1 MSIYYA
7 QQRRDK
13 VLMSDSVYGVFPSDI
28 VITKLL
34 YSWIIKPRFLED
46 LVVLDGIFGGCAE
59 SIKPNVVPAVK
70 KRVRCM
76 V

>member
-1 MSIYYA
+1 MSVYYA

-13 VLMSDSVYGVFPSDI
+13 VLMSDSAYGVFPNDI

-46 LVVLDGIFGGCAE
+46 LVVLDKIFGGCAE

-70 KRVRCM
+70 NV
-76 V
+76 

>member
-7 QQRRDK
+7 QQRREK
-13 VLMSDSVYGVFPSDI
+13 VLMSDPVYGVFPNDI
-28 VITKLL
+28 VITKLF
-34 YSWIIKPRFLED
+34 YSLVIHPHFLED
-46 LVVLDGIFGGCAE
+46 LVVLYGIFGGCAE

>member
-1 MSIYYA
+1 MIIYYA
-7 QQRRDK
+7 QQNREK
-13 VLMSDSVYGVFPSDI
+13 VLMSDPVYGVFPNDI
-28 VITKLL
+28 VITKLF

-46 LVVLDGIFGGCAE
+46 LVVLDKLFGGYID

-70 KRVRCM
+70 KRVRYM

>member
-7 QQRRDK
+7 QQRREK
-13 VLMSDSVYGVFPSDI
+13 VLMSDPVYGVFPNDI

-46 LVVLDGIFGGCAE
+46 LVVLDGFFGGGVN
-59 SIKPNVVPAVK
+59 SLKPNVVPTVK
-70 KRVRCM
+70 KRVRYM

>member
-1 MSIYYA
+1 MSVYYA

-13 VLMSDSVYGVFPSDI
+13 VLMSYSVYGVFPNDI

-46 LVVLDGIFGGCAE
+46 LVVLDGFFGGCAE

>member
-7 QQRRDK
+7 KQNREK
-13 VLMSDSVYGVFPSDI
+13 VLMSDPVYGVFPNDI
-28 VITKLL
+28 VINKVL

-46 LVVLDGIFGGCAE
+46 LVVLDKIFGGCVD

-70 KRVRCM
+70 KRVRYM

>member
-1 MSIYYA
+1 MSVYYA
-7 QQRRDK
+7 RQMRDK
-13 VLMSDSVYGVFPSDI
+13 VLMLDPVSGVFPSDI
-28 VITKLL
+28 VISTLF
-34 YSWIIKPRFLED
+34 YSLVIRPHFLED
-46 LVVLDGIFGGCAE
+46 LVVLDKIFGGCAE

>member
-7 QQRRDK
+7 QQNREK
-13 VLMSDSVYGVFPSDI
+13 VLMSDSVYGVFPKDI
-28 VITKLL
+28 VISALFS
-34 YSWIIKPRFLED
+34 SWTIKPRFLKD
-46 LVVLDGIFGGCAE
+46 LVVLDKIFGGCAD

>member
-1 MSIYYA
+1 MSVYYA

-13 VLMSDSVYGVFPSDI
+13 VLMSDPIYGVFPKDI
-28 VITKLL
+28 VISTLS
-34 YSWIIKPRFLED
+34 YSWIIKPHFLED
-46 LVVLDGIFGGCAE
+46 LVVLDGFFGGCAE

>member
-1 MSIYYA
+1 MSVYYA
-7 QQRRDK
+7 QQNREK
-13 VLMSDSVYGVFPSDI
+13 VLMSDSVYGVFPKDI
-28 VITKLL
+28 VISTLF
-34 YSWIIKPRFLED
+34 YSWIIKPHFLED
-46 LVVLDGIFGGCAE
+46 LVVLYGIFGGYAE

>member
-13 VLMSDSVYGVFPSDI
+13 VLMSDSVYGVFPRDI
-28 VITKLL
+28 VITKLF
-34 YSWIIKPRFLED
+34 YSLVIHPHFLED
-46 LVVLDGIFGGCAE
+46 LVVLDKIFGGCVD

>member
-13 VLMSDSVYGVFPSDI
+13 VLMSDPIYGVFPRDI
-28 VITKLL
+28 VISTFFC
-34 YSWIIKPRFLED
+34 SWIINPHFLED
-46 LVVLDGIFGGCAE
+46 LVVLYGIFGGCAE

>member
-7 QQRRDK
+7 RQMRDK
-13 VLMSDSVYGVFPSDI
+13 VLMSDPVYGVFPSDI

>member
-1 MSIYYA
+1 MSVYYA
-7 QQRRDK
+7 QQNREK
-13 VLMSDSVYGVFPSDI
+13 VLMSDSVYGVFPNDI
-28 VITKLL
+28 VISILFD
-34 YSWIIKPRFLED
+34 SWIIHPHFFED
-46 LVVLDGIFGGCAE
+46 FVVLDKIFGGCAE

>member
-1 MSIYYA
+1 MSVYYA

-13 VLMSDSVYGVFPSDI
+13 VLMSDPVYGVFPSDI
-28 VITKLL
+28 VISTLFS
-34 YSWIIKPRFLED
+34 SWTIKPHFLED
-46 LVVLDGIFGGCAE
+46 LVVLDGFFGGCVD

>member
-1 MSIYYA
+1 MSVYYA

-13 VLMSDSVYGVFPSDI
+13 VLMSDPVYGVFPNDI
-28 VITKLL
+28 VITKVL

-46 LVVLDGIFGGCAE
+46 LVVLDKIFGGCAE
-59 SIKPNVVPAVK
+59 SINPNVVPAVK

>member
-1 MSIYYA
+1 MSVYYA
-7 QQRRDK
+7 QQNREE
-13 VLMSDSVYGVFPSDI
+13 VLMSDPIYGVFPSDI

-34 YSWIIKPRFLED
+34 YSWIIKPHFLED
-46 LVVLDGIFGGCAE
+46 LVVLYGIFRGCAD

-70 KRVRCM
+70 KRVRYM

>member
-13 VLMSDSVYGVFPSDI
+13 VLMSDSVYGVFPRDI
-28 VITKLL
+28 VISTLF
-34 YSWIIKPRFLED
+34 YSWIIKPHFLED
-46 LVVLDGIFGGCAE
+46 LVVLDKIFGGYVE
-59 SIKPNVVPAVK
+59 SIKPNVVPAIK

>member
-1 MSIYYA
+1 MSVYYA
-7 QQRRDK
+7 QQNREK
-13 VLMSDSVYGVFPSDI
+13 VLMSDPVYGIFPSDI
-28 VITKLL
+28 VITKLF

-46 LVVLDGIFGGCAE
+46 LVVLDKIFGGCVD

>member
-7 QQRRDK
+7 QQNREK
-13 VLMSDSVYGVFPSDI
+13 VLMSDSVYDIFPQDI

-34 YSWIIKPRFLED
+34 YSWVIKPHFLED
-46 LVVLDGIFGGCAE
+46 LVVLYRIFGGCAE
-59 SIKPNVVPAVK
+59 SIEPNVVPAVK

>member
-1 MSIYYA
+1 MSVYYA
-7 QQRRDK
+7 RQRREK
-13 VLMSDSVYGVFPSDI
+13 VLMSDPVYGVFPSDI

-46 LVVLDGIFGGCAE
+46 LVVLDKIFGGCAE

>member
-7 QQRRDK
+7 QQNREK
-13 VLMSDSVYGVFPSDI
+13 VLLSNPVYDIFPHDI
-28 VITKLL
+28 VITKLF

-46 LVVLDGIFGGCAE
+46 LVVLDKIFGGCAD

>member
-1 MSIYYA
+1 MSVYYA
-7 QQRRDK
+7 RQNREK
-13 VLMSDSVYGVFPSDI
+13 VLMTDPVYGVFPSDI
-28 VITKLL
+28 VISTLS

-46 LVVLDGIFGGCAE
+46 LVLLDKLFGGCAE
-59 SIKPNVVPAVK
+59 SSKPNVVPAVK

>member
-1 MSIYYA
+1 MSVYYA
-7 QQRRDK
+7 QQNREK
-13 VLMSDSVYGVFPSDI
+13 VLLSNPVYDIFPHDI
-28 VITKLL
+28 AITKLF

-46 LVVLDGIFGGCAE
+46 LVVLDKLFGGCAE
-59 SIKPNVVPAVK
+59 SINPNVVPAVK

>member
-13 VLMSDSVYGVFPSDI
+13 VLMSDSVYGVFPKDI
-28 VITKLL
+28 VISTLS

-46 LVVLDGIFGGCAE
+46 LVVLYGIFGGCAE
-59 SIKPNVVPAVK
+59 NIKPNVVPAVK

>member
-1 MSIYYA
+1 MSVYYA

-13 VLMSDSVYGVFPSDI
+13 VLMTDPVYGVFPKYI
-28 VITKLL
+28 VISTLFC
-34 YSWIIKPRFLED
+34 SWIIKPHFLED
-46 LVVLDGIFGGCAE
+46 LAVLDKIFGGCVE

>member
-1 MSIYYA
+1 MSVYYA
-7 QQRRDK
+7 QQNREK
-13 VLMSDSVYGVFPSDI
+13 VLMSDPVYGVFPSDI

-46 LVVLDGIFGGCAE
+46 LVVLDKIFGVCVD

>member
-28 VITKLL
+28 VISTLF

-46 LVVLDGIFGGCAE
+46 LVVLDGIFGGCAD

-76 V
+76 K